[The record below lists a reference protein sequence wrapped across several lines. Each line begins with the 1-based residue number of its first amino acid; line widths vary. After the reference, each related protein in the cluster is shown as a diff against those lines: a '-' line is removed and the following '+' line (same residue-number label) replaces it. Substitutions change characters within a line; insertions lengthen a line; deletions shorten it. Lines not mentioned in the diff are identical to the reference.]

1 MRPRVRQQMQA
12 LQSAAKPSFDLASE
26 GSQVDAGIPS
36 ERLQSSERDERAE
49 QLRGSEREAELQSEL
64 GRSRASSESQ
74 SAVERLNVYSEVD
87 LETTIANQQ
96 AELAVLRASSQST
109 IEDLQAELACLRATS
124 QHFMRLYNRELLPN
138 ER

>member
-1 MRPRVRQQMQA
+1 MTQQMQA
-12 LQSAAKPSFDLASE
+12 LQSAAKSSADPASE
-26 GSQVDAGIPS
+26 GLQVDAAIPS

-49 QLRGSEREAELQSEL
+49 QLRGSEREAELQAE
-64 GRSRASSESQ
+64 RASSESQ

-87 LETTIANQQ
+87 LETTIANEQ
-96 AELAVLRASSQST
+96 AELALRASSQST